1 MYELHTF
8 FRSATSQRVRIA
20 LNLKGIT
27 ATHTVVDLASDAHLA
42 PTFRDINPQALLP
55 VLTLGETR
63 LIQSPAILEW
73 LEETHPQPPLLPGD
87 AIGRARVRAMA
98 AMMGCDVHPLNNRR
112 VLMTLRA
119 QFGADEVAVNAW
131 CATWITAAFDAL
143 ESMLTADSTRGY
155 FCYGVTPTLAD
166 VYLIPQ
172 IDGARR
178 FGVALD
184 AWPHIAAVGQAC
196 TALPAFADAAPSVQ
210 ADAR

>member
-119 QFGADEVAVNAW
+119 QFGADEVVVNAW

-143 ESMLTADSTRGY
+143 ES
-155 FCYGVTPTLAD
+155 
-166 VYLIPQ
+166 
-172 IDGARR
+172 
-178 FGVALD
+178 
-184 AWPHIAAVGQAC
+184 
-196 TALPAFADAAPSVQ
+196 
-210 ADAR
+210 